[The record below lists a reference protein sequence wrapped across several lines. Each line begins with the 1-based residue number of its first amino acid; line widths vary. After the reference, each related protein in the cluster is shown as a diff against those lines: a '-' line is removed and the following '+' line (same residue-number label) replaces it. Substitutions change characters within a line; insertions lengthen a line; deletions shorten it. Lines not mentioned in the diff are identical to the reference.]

1 MCLRLDFLTVREDHM
16 NIHTLTPRKSKPT
29 ESSVVLTPQQ
39 AVQIAAEM
47 VPRLAARAAES
58 EQLRHVHPD
67 TIAELHGSGLMR
79 LMQPARFGGSEL
91 GLDDLMNVVFEI
103 ARGCPSTAWVYS
115 NLASHSW
122 NLGQFELQAQEDIW
136 AEDPHALAATG
147 LAFPCGR
154 AVPVEGG
161 YRLTGLWPFGSG
173 VDASSWMLVGA
184 MTERAGGAPERRFF
198 LVPQAD
204 FKSLDNW
211 SSYGLTGTGSHDVQ
225 IQDAFVPA
233 HRTVS
238 AEVFAAG
245 QNLPGAQLYA
255 NPLFSMPTFAAF
267 AYILSSVP
275 VATAKAAVEQFTQG
289 MRARAGTYTGTR
301 VAELA
306 SVQARIA
313 EAASCVEFAE
323 TVIRRDWQTL
333 EANVRAGEFPSMETK
348 LRWKR
353 NVAFATQLAV
363 RAIDALMPAAGAGG
377 LKLGLPL
384 QRQFRDIHAAS
395 AHIALTWDVHAAAYG
410 QSALGLQPQGGL
422 LL

>member
-1 MCLRLDFLTVREDHM
+1 M
-16 NIHTLTPRKSKPT
+16 NIHTLTPRKHKGAEVP
-29 ESSVVLTPQQ
+29 VLTALQ
-39 AVQIAAEM
+39 AVQAATEM
-47 VPRLAARAAES
+47 VPRLAARAADS
-58 EQLRHVHPD
+58 ERMRRVHPD
-67 TIAELHGSGLMR
+67 TIAELHSSGLMR

-91 GLDDLMNVVFEI
+91 GLDDLMNVVFVL
-103 ARGCPSTAWVYS
+103 ARGCASTAWVYS

-136 AEDPHALAATG
+136 LEDPNALAATG

-173 VDASSWMLVGA
+173 VDASTWMLVGA

-204 FKSLDNW
+204 FQSKDNW
-211 SSYGLTGTGSHDVQ
+211 SSYGLTATGSHDVQ
-225 IQDAFVPA
+225 IQDAFVPE
-233 HRTVS
+233 HRTAS

-245 QNLPGAQLYA
+245 QNLPGALLYS

-267 AYILSSVP
+267 AYILSSIP
-275 VATAKAAVEQFTQG
+275 VATAKAAVEQFTSN

-301 VAELA
+301 VAELT

-323 TVIRRDWQTL
+323 TVLRRDWQTL
-333 EANVRAGEFPSMETK
+333 EANVRDGEFPSMETK

-353 NVAFATQLAV
+353 NVAFATGLAV

-377 LKLGLPL
+377 LKMELPL

-395 AHIALTWDVHAAAYG
+395 SHIALTWDVHAAAYG

>member
-1 MCLRLDFLTVREDHM
+1 M

-39 AVQIAAEM
+39 AVQIASEM

>member
-1 MCLRLDFLTVREDHM
+1 MT
-16 NIHTLTPRKSKPT
+16 IHQLAPRRSAIPP
-29 ESSVVLTPQQ
+29 SPVLTPAQ
-39 AVQIAAEM
+39 ARQAAADM
-47 VPRLAARAAES
+47 VSRLLARAAES
-58 EQLRHVHPD
+58 ERLRHVHPD
-67 TIAELHGSGLMR
+67 TIAELHSSGLMR
-79 LMQPARFGGSEL
+79 LMQPTRFGGSEL
-91 GLDDLMNVVFEI
+91 GLDALMDVVFEL
-103 ARGCPSTAWVYS
+103 ARGCSSTAWVYS

-136 AEDPHALAATG
+136 GDDPTALAATG
-147 LAFPCGR
+147 LAFPCGK
-154 AVPVEGG
+154 ATPVEGG
-161 YRLTGLWPFGSG
+161 YRLSGSWPFGSG
-173 VDASSWMLVGA
+173 VDASTWMLVGA

-211 SSYGLTGTGSHDVQ
+211 SSYGLTATGSHDVQ
-225 IQDAFVPA
+225 VQDAFVPL
-233 HRTVS
+233 HRSVS
-238 AEVFAAG
+238 AEIFAAG
-245 QNLPGAQLYA
+245 QNLPGAQLYE

-275 VATAKAAVEQFTQG
+275 VATAKAAVEQFTST
-289 MRARAGTYTGTR
+289 MRARASTYTGSR
-301 VAELA
+301 VAELS

-353 NVAFATQLAV
+353 NVAFATGLAV

-377 LKLGLPL
+377 LKMDLPL

-395 AHIALTWDVHAAAYG
+395 SHIALTWDVHAAAYG

>member
-1 MCLRLDFLTVREDHM
+1 M
-16 NIHTLTPRKSKPT
+16 NIHTLTPRKHKSADVP
-29 ESSVVLTPQQ
+29 VLTALQ
-39 AVQIAAEM
+39 AVQAATEM

-58 EQLRHVHPD
+58 ERMRRVHPD
-67 TIAELHGSGLMR
+67 TIAELNSSGLMR

-91 GLDDLMNVVFEI
+91 GLDDLMNVVFEL
-103 ARGCPSTAWVYS
+103 ARGCASTAWVYS

-122 NLGQFELQAQEDIW
+122 NLGQFELKAQEDIW
-136 AEDPHALAATG
+136 LEDPNALAATG

-173 VDASSWMLVGA
+173 VDASTWMLVGA

-198 LVPQAD
+198 LVPQPD
-204 FKSLDNW
+204 FKSQDNW
-211 SSYGLTGTGSHDVQ
+211 SSYGLTATGSHDVK
-225 IQDAFVPA
+225 IHDAFVPE

-245 QNLPGAQLYA
+245 QNLPGASLYE

-267 AYILSSVP
+267 AYILSSIP
-275 VATAKAAVEQFTQG
+275 VATAKAAVEQFTSG

-301 VAELA
+301 VAELS

-323 TVIRRDWQTL
+323 TVLRRDWQTL
-333 EANVRAGEFPSMETK
+333 EANVRDGEFPSMETK

-353 NVAFATQLAV
+353 NVAFATGLAV

-377 LKLGLPL
+377 LKMELPL

-395 AHIALTWDVHAAAYG
+395 SHIALTWDVHAAAYG

>member
-1 MCLRLDFLTVREDHM
+1 M
-16 NIHTLTPRKSKPT
+16 NIHTLTPRKNKAI

-39 AVQIAAEM
+39 AVQIASEM

-67 TIAELHGSGLMR
+67 TIAELHSSGLMR

-267 AYILSSVP
+267 AYILSSIP

-333 EANVRAGEFPSMETK
+333 EANVRDGEFPSMETK

>member
-1 MCLRLDFLTVREDHM
+1 M
-16 NIHTLTPRKSKPT
+16 NIHPLVPRKAKPP
-29 ESSVVLTPQQ
+29 ESPVLTSQQ
-39 AVQIAAEM
+39 AIQAAAEM

-58 EQLRHVHPD
+58 ERLRHVHPD
-67 TIAELHGSGLMR
+67 TIAELHSSGLMR

-91 GLDDLMNVVFEI
+91 GLDDLMNVVFEL

-115 NLASHSW
+115 NLASHAW

-136 AEDPHALAATG
+136 ADNPHALAATG

-154 AVPVEGG
+154 AVPVDGG
-161 YRLTGLWPFGSG
+161 YRVSGLWPFGSG
-173 VDASSWMLVGA
+173 VDASTWMLVGA

-204 FKSLDNW
+204 FKSQDNW
-211 SSYGLTGTGSHDVQ
+211 SAYGLTATGSHDVK
-225 IQDAFVPA
+225 IEDAFVPE
-233 HRTVS
+233 HRSVS
-238 AEVFAAG
+238 AEIFAAG
-245 QNLPGAQLYA
+245 QNLPGARLYP

-275 VATAKAAVEQFTQG
+275 VATAKAAVEQFTST
-289 MRARAGTYTGTR
+289 MRARAGTYTGAR
-301 VAELA
+301 VAELT

-323 TVIRRDWQTL
+323 TVLRRDWQTL
-333 EANVRAGEFPSMETK
+333 EANTRAGEFPSMETK

-353 NVAFATQLAV
+353 NVAFATGLAV

-377 LKLGLPL
+377 LKADLPL

-395 AHIALTWDVHAAAYG
+395 SHIALTWDVHAAAYG

>member
-1 MCLRLDFLTVREDHM
+1 MSIHHMAVRQVQKHRSVR
-16 NIHTLTPRKSKPT
+16 LTP
-29 ESSVVLTPQQ
+29 EQ
-39 AVQIAAEM
+39 AVAAAADM
-47 VPRLAARAAES
+47 VPRLAERASEAE
-58 EQLRHVHPD
+58 RMRRIHPD
-67 TIAELHGSGLMR
+67 TVAELHASGLMR

-91 GLDDLMNVVFEI
+91 NLDALMNVVFEL
-103 ARGCPSTAWVYS
+103 AKGCPSTAWVYS
-115 NLASHSW
+115 NLASHAW
-122 NLGQFELQAQEDIW
+122 NLGQFELQAQKDIW
-136 AEDPHALAATG
+136 DEDPDALAATG

-161 YRLTGLWPFGSG
+161 YRLSGLWPFGSG
-173 VDASSWMLVGA
+173 VDASTWMLVGA
-184 MTERAGGAPERRFF
+184 MTERPGGAPERRFF
-198 LVPQAD
+198 LVPQQD

-211 SSYGLTGTGSHDVQ
+211 SSYGLTATGSHDVQ
-225 IQDAFVPA
+225 VQDAFVPM

-245 QNLPGAQLYA
+245 QNLPGAKLYD

-267 AYILSSVP
+267 AYVLSSIP
-275 VATAKAAVEQFTQG
+275 LATAKAAVEQFTAG
-289 MRARAGTYTGTR
+289 MRARASTYTGAR
-301 VAELA
+301 VAELT

-323 TVIRRDWQTL
+323 TVVRRDWQEL
-333 EANVRAGEFPSMETK
+333 EANVRDSEYPSMETK

-353 NVAFATQLAV
+353 NVAFATGLAV

-377 LKLGLPL
+377 LKTNLPL

-395 AHIALTWDVHAAAYG
+395 SHIALTWDVHAAAYG
-410 QSALGLQPQGGL
+410 QSALGMQPQGGL

>member
-1 MCLRLDFLTVREDHM
+1 M

-333 EANVRAGEFPSMETK
+333 EANVRDGEFPSMETK

>member
-1 MCLRLDFLTVREDHM
+1 M
-16 NIHTLTPRKSKPT
+16 NIHTLTPRKHKSADVP
-29 ESSVVLTPQQ
+29 VLTALQ
-39 AVQIAAEM
+39 AVQAATEM

-58 EQLRHVHPD
+58 ERMRRVHPD
-67 TIAELHGSGLMR
+67 TIAELNSSGLMR

-91 GLDDLMNVVFEI
+91 GLDDLMNVVFEL
-103 ARGCPSTAWVYS
+103 ARGCASTAWVYS

-122 NLGQFELQAQEDIW
+122 NLGQFELKAQEDIW
-136 AEDPHALAATG
+136 LEDPNALAATG

-173 VDASSWMLVGA
+173 VDASTWMLVGA

-198 LVPQAD
+198 LVPQPD
-204 FKSLDNW
+204 FKSQDNW
-211 SSYGLTGTGSHDVQ
+211 SSYGLTATGSHDVK
-225 IQDAFVPA
+225 IHDAFVPE

-245 QNLPGAQLYA
+245 QNLPGASLYE

-267 AYILSSVP
+267 AYILSSIP
-275 VATAKAAVEQFTQG
+275 VATAKAAVEQFTSG

-301 VAELA
+301 VAELS

-313 EAASCVEFAE
+313 DAASCVEFAE
-323 TVIRRDWQTL
+323 TVLRRDWQTL
-333 EANVRAGEFPSMETK
+333 EANVRDGEFPSMETK

-353 NVAFATQLAV
+353 NVAFATGLAV

-377 LKLGLPL
+377 LKMELPL

-395 AHIALTWDVHAAAYG
+395 SHIALTWDVHAAAYG

>member
-1 MCLRLDFLTVREDHM
+1 M
-16 NIHTLTPRKSKPT
+16 NIHQLAPRKHKHLARTP
-29 ESSVVLTPQQ
+29 VLTAQQ
-39 AVQIAAEM
+39 AVQAAAEM
-47 VPRLAARAAES
+47 VPRLAARAPES
-58 EQLRHVHPD
+58 ERIRRIHPD
-67 TIAELHGSGLMR
+67 TVAELHSTGLMR

-91 GLDDLMNVVFEI
+91 GLDALMDVVFEL
-103 ARGCPSTAWVYS
+103 ARGCASTAWVYS

-136 AEDPHALAATG
+136 ADDPNALAATG

-173 VDASSWMLVGA
+173 VDASTWMLVGA

-211 SSYGLTGTGSHDVQ
+211 SSYGLTATGSHDVQ
-225 IQDAFVPA
+225 IQDAFVPE

-267 AYILSSVP
+267 AYVLSSVP
-275 VATAKAAVEQFTQG
+275 VATAKAAVEQFTSN

-323 TVIRRDWQTL
+323 TVLRRDWQTL
-333 EANVRAGEFPSMETK
+333 EANVLAGEYPSMETK

-353 NVAFATQLAV
+353 NVAFATGLAV

-377 LKLGLPL
+377 LKLELPL

-395 AHIALTWDVHAAAYG
+395 SHIALTWDVHAAAYG

>member
-1 MCLRLDFLTVREDHM
+1 MT
-16 NIHTLTPRKSKPT
+16 IHQLAPRRSAISP
-29 ESSVVLTPQQ
+29 SPVLTSAKARQ
-39 AVQIAAEM
+39 AAADM
-47 VPRLAARAAES
+47 VPRLLARAAES
-58 EQLRHVHPD
+58 ERLRHVHPE
-67 TIAELHGSGLMR
+67 TIAELHSSGLMR

-91 GLDDLMNVVFEI
+91 GLDDLMNVVFELS
-103 ARGCPSTAWVYS
+103 RGCSSTAWVYS
-115 NLASHSW
+115 NLASHAW

-136 AEDPHALAATG
+136 GDDPNALAATG
-147 LAFPCGR
+147 LAFPCGK
-154 AVPVEGG
+154 ATPVDGG
-161 YRLTGLWPFGSG
+161 YRLSGLWPFGSG
-173 VDASSWMLVGA
+173 VDASTWMLVGA

-198 LVPQAD
+198 LVPQSD
-204 FKSLDNW
+204 FKSQDNW
-211 SSYGLTGTGSHDVQ
+211 NAYGLTATGSHDVQ
-225 IQDAFVPA
+225 VQDAFVPA
-233 HRTVS
+233 HRSVS
-238 AEVFAAG
+238 AEIFAAG
-245 QNLPGAQLYA
+245 QNLPGAQLYK

-275 VATAKAAVEQFTQG
+275 VATAKAAVEQFTSS

-301 VAELA
+301 VAELS

-333 EANVRAGEFPSMETK
+333 EANVMAGEFPSMETK

-353 NVAFATQLAV
+353 NVAFATGLAV

-377 LKLGLPL
+377 LKMDLPL

-395 AHIALTWDVHAAAYG
+395 SHIALTWDVHAAAYG

>member
-1 MCLRLDFLTVREDHM
+1 M
-16 NIHTLTPRKSKPT
+16 NIHPIGSRKIKDAATP
-29 ESSVVLTPQQ
+29 VLTAQQ
-39 AVQIAAEM
+39 ALQAAADM

-58 EQLRHVHPD
+58 ERLRRVHPD
-67 TIAELHGSGLMR
+67 TIAELRSTGLMR
-79 LMQPARFGGSEL
+79 LMQPTRFGGSEL
-91 GLDDLMNVVFEI
+91 GLNDLMNVVFEL
-103 ARGCPSTAWVYS
+103 ARGCASTAWVYS

-136 AEDPHALAATG
+136 NEDPNALAATG

-173 VDASSWMLVGA
+173 VDASTWMLVGA
-184 MTERAGGAPERRFF
+184 MTERTGGAPERRFF

-204 FKSLDNW
+204 FQSQDNW
-211 SSYGLTGTGSHDVQ
+211 SSYGLTATGSHDVKVE
-225 IQDAFVPA
+225 DAFVPE

-238 AEVFAAG
+238 AEIFAAG

-267 AYILSSVP
+267 AYILSSIP
-275 VATAKAAVEQFTQG
+275 VATAKAAVEQFTG
-289 MRARAGTYTGTR
+289 TMRARAGTYTGTR
-301 VAELA
+301 VAELT

-323 TVIRRDWQTL
+323 TVMRRDWQTL
-333 EANVRAGEFPSMETK
+333 ESNVREGEYPSMETK

-353 NVAFATQLAV
+353 NVAFATGLAV
-363 RAIDALMPAAGAGG
+363 RAVDALMPAAGAGG
-377 LKLGLPL
+377 LKLELPL

-395 AHIALTWDVHAAAYG
+395 SHIALTWDVHAAAYG

>member
-1 MCLRLDFLTVREDHM
+1 MT
-16 NIHTLTPRKSKPT
+16 IHQLAPRRPAITPSP
-29 ESSVVLTPQQ
+29 VLTSAKARQ
-39 AVQIAAEM
+39 AAAEM
-47 VPRLAARAAES
+47 VPRLLARAGES
-58 EQLRHVHPD
+58 ERLRHIHPD
-67 TIAELHGSGLMR
+67 TIAELHSNGLMR

-91 GLDDLMNVVFEI
+91 GLDDLMNVVFELS
-103 ARGCPSTAWVYS
+103 RGCASTAWVYS
-115 NLASHSW
+115 NLASHAW

-136 AEDPHALAATG
+136 GEDPNALAATG
-147 LAFPCGR
+147 LAFPCGK
-154 AVPVEGG
+154 ATPVEGG

-173 VDASSWMLVGA
+173 VDASTWMLVGA

-198 LVPQAD
+198 LVPQSD

-211 SSYGLTGTGSHDVQ
+211 SAYGLTATGSHDVQ
-225 IQDAFVPA
+225 VEDAFVPA
-233 HRTVS
+233 HRSVS
-238 AEVFAAG
+238 AEIFAAG
-245 QNLPGAQLYA
+245 QNLPGAQLYS

-275 VATAKAAVEQFTQG
+275 VATAKAAVEQFTSN
-289 MRARAGTYTGTR
+289 MRARASTYTGTR
-301 VAELA
+301 VAELS

-333 EANVRAGEFPSMETK
+333 EANVQAGEFPSMETK

-353 NVAFATQLAV
+353 NVAFATGLAV
-363 RAIDALMPAAGAGG
+363 RAIDVLMPAAGAGG
-377 LKLGLPL
+377 LKTDLPL

-395 AHIALTWDVHAAAYG
+395 SHIALTWDVHAAAYG

>member
-1 MCLRLDFLTVREDHM
+1 M
-16 NIHTLTPRKSKPT
+16 NIHALTPRKSKHAATP
-29 ESSVVLTPQQ
+29 VLTAQQ
-39 AVQIAAEM
+39 AVQVAADM

-58 EQLRHVHPD
+58 ERLRHVHPD
-67 TIAELHGSGLMR
+67 TIAELHSSGLMR

-103 ARGCPSTAWVYS
+103 ARGCSSTAWVYS

-136 AEDPHALAATG
+136 GDDPNALAATG

-161 YRLTGLWPFGSG
+161 YRLTGRWPFGSG
-173 VDASSWMLVGA
+173 VDASTWMLVGA
-184 MTERAGGAPERRFF
+184 MADNAAGAPERRFF
-198 LVPQAD
+198 LVPQPD

-211 SSYGLTGTGSHDVQ
+211 SSYGLTGTGSHDVE
-225 IQDAFVPA
+225 IQDAFVPM

-245 QNLPGAQLYA
+245 QNLPGAQLYK

-267 AYILSSVP
+267 AYILSSIP
-275 VATAKAAVEQFTQG
+275 VATAKAAVEQFTLG

-323 TVIRRDWQTL
+323 TVLRRDWQTL
-333 EANVRAGEFPSMETK
+333 EALVQAGEFPSMETK

-353 NVAFATQLAV
+353 NVAFATSLAV

-377 LKLGLPL
+377 LKMELPL

>member
-1 MCLRLDFLTVREDHM
+1 M

-333 EANVRAGEFPSMETK
+333 EANVRAGEFPSIETK

>member
-16 NIHTLTPRKSKPT
+16 NIHTLTPRKSKPA

>member
-1 MCLRLDFLTVREDHM
+1 M

-136 AEDPHALAATG
+136 AGDPHALAATG

>member
-1 MCLRLDFLTVREDHM
+1 MT
-16 NIHTLTPRKSKPT
+16 IHQLAPRKSLDP
-29 ESSVVLTPQQ
+29 SSPVLTGAQ
-39 AVQIAAEM
+39 ALQAAADM

-58 EQLRHVHPD
+58 ERLRRIHPD
-67 TIAELHGSGLMR
+67 TVAELHSSGLMR

-91 GLDDLMNVVFEI
+91 GLDDLMNVVFELS
-103 ARGCPSTAWVYS
+103 RGCASTAWVYS

-122 NLGQFELQAQEDIW
+122 NLGQFDLQAQEDIW
-136 AEDPHALAATG
+136 GDDPHALAATG
-147 LAFPCGR
+147 LAFPCGK
-154 AVPVEGG
+154 ATPVEGG
-161 YRLTGLWPFGSG
+161 YRLSGLWPFGSG
-173 VDASSWMLVGA
+173 VDASTWMLVGG

-198 LVPQAD
+198 LVPQSD
-204 FKSLDNW
+204 FKSMDNW

-225 IQDAFVPA
+225 IQDAFVPE
-233 HRTVS
+233 HRSVS
-238 AEVFAAG
+238 AEIFAAG
-245 QNLPGAQLYA
+245 QNLPGAQLYD

-267 AYILSSVP
+267 AYILSSIP
-275 VATAKAAVEQFTQG
+275 VATAKAAVEQFTTN
-289 MRARAGTYTGTR
+289 MRARAGTYTGAR
-301 VAELA
+301 VAELT

-323 TVIRRDWQTL
+323 TVLRRDWQTL
-333 EANVRAGEFPSMETK
+333 EANVRVGEFPSMETK

-353 NVAFATQLAV
+353 NVAFATGLAV

-377 LKLGLPL
+377 LKLELPL

-395 AHIALTWDVHAAAYG
+395 SHIALTWDVHAAAYG